1 MYLYIQSIID
11 FSVKNSYVAKRK
23 KRAQQQENMLEKKLN
38 KNDNYLQTKG
48 NGIVYIRTMNKG
60 NIREEDI
67 DWINIYISTPSPIAI
82 LLLFFIK
89 D

>member
-23 KRAQQQENMLEKKLN
+23 KIAQQQENMLEKKIN

-82 LLLFFIK
+82 LLFFYIK

>member
-23 KRAQQQENMLEKKLN
+23 KKEQQQGNMLEKKKLN

-48 NGIVYIRTMNKG
+48 NGIVYIRKLNKG

-67 DWINIYISTPSPIAI
+67 DWINNIY
-82 LLLFFIK
+82 
-89 D
+89 

>member
-1 MYLYIQSIID
+1 MLQ
-11 FSVKNSYVAKRK
+11 KEK
-23 KRAQQQENMLEKKLN
+23 KEQQQGNVLEKKLN

-48 NGIVYIRTMNKG
+48 YGIVYIRTMNKG

>member
-1 MYLYIQSIID
+1 LTKLIKLYLYIQSIID

-48 NGIVYIRTMNKG
+48 NDIVYIRKLNKR
-60 NIREEDI
+60 NIREDI
-67 DWINIYISTPSPIAI
+67 DWINNIY
-82 LLLFFIK
+82 
-89 D
+89 

>member
-1 MYLYIQSIID
+1 MQ
-11 FSVKNSYVAKRK
+11 K
-23 KRAQQQENMLEKKLN
+23 KEKKEQQQGNMLEKKLN

-48 NGIVYIRTMNKG
+48 NGIVYIRKLNKG

-82 LLLFFIK
+82 LLFFYKGLLYKIK
-89 D
+89 LVFYYYCSALVH